1 MPSKSFVS
9 LVAVAISVSTAGLT
23 FANNNLF
30 LPGDAFFPCV
40 LTKAGVEALHS
51 AKAGERTFEY
61 SSFGGYPAAFC
72 GYAGYNL
79 AKIKAIDDAFAANL
93 AKAYRR
99 IREFSPRTLIENVR
113 DGKEELVE
121 TNGMPVLFYAA
132 DYPFPKRPLGLR
144 YNENWIA
151 ETVKFGHKRDH
162 VRLCCL
168 IQDAAAVEEEWRDAE
183 AVPPL
188 KVKVPDAQPNPDPE
202 KRSKAHVEVQGAV
215 KAIVLADHT
224 LQELYSYTPLSE
236 ASPTI
241 FVVDSNGVVEM
252 ICEAGN
258 WKMRDED
265 KASADDEPEA
275 KDADEVGVKAWR

>member
-1 MPSKSFVS
+1 MPSNLLVS
-9 LVAVAISVSTAGLT
+9 LIVAAISLSTAGLAC
-23 FANNNLF
+23 ANNNLF
-30 LPGDAFFPCV
+30 LPGDAFFPCE
-40 LTKAGVEALHS
+40 LTKAGVEALQS
-51 AKAGERTFEY
+51 AKAGERTFAY

-79 AKIKAIDDAFAANL
+79 AKIKAVDDAFAANL

-99 IREFSPRTLIENVR
+99 IREFSPRTMIENVR

-144 YNENWIA
+144 YNENWVA

-188 KVKVPDAQPNPDPE
+188 KVTVPDAQPNPDPR
-202 KRSKAHVEVQGAV
+202 KRSDAHVEVQGAV
-215 KAIVLADHT
+215 KAIVLADQT
-224 LQELYSYTPLSE
+224 LQQLYNYTPLEE
-236 ASPTI
+236 ASPSI
-241 FVVDSNGVVEM
+241 LIVDSNGIVEM

-258 WKMRDED
+258 WRVRG
-265 KASADDEPEA
+265 DD
-275 KDADEVGVKAWR
+275 DADEDVESEAEEADAVGVKAWR